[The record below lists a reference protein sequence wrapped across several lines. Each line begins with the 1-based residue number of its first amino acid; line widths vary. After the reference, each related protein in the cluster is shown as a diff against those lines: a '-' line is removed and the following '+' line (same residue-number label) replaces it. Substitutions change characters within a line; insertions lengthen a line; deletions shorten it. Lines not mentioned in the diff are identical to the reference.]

1 MDHSFYASPQ
11 KILNDGLAFIYNDLL
26 HEFGIAAA
34 ILGALAMCS
43 LDKIEIYAMDGVLWL
58 AKRVTFGTHFCDIL
72 C

>member
-34 ILGALAMCS
+34 ILGALG
-43 LDKIEIYAMDGVLWL
+43 KIEIYAMDGVLWL